1 MMEGTPPARGITMAR
16 PRQRSNRFLPPPEGN
31 PSAAR
36 PASTRGPWGAAELF
50 AEGQWQAIRVALEQ
64 EGWSASQIE
73 RVHDHLRQGWPLSM
87 AKRNVATLTRQCPL
101 RSRTFDGGA

>member
-1 MMEGTPPARGITMAR
+1 MARSRQPSDRFLTPPDG
-16 PRQRSNRFLPPPEGN
+16 P
-31 PSAAR
+31 PSAR
-36 PASTRGPWGAAELF
+36 RTSSTRGPWSATELF

-87 AKRNVATLTRQCPL
+87 AKRNVAALTRQCPL
-101 RSRTFDGGA
+101 RSRSAEGRG

>member
-1 MMEGTPPARGITMAR
+1 MAR
-16 PRQRSNRFLPPPEGN
+16 PRQPSNRFLPPPGGN
-31 PSAAR
+31 SSAGR
-36 PASTRGPWGAAELF
+36 RASSRGPWGATELF
-50 AEGQWQAIRVALEQ
+50 AEGQWQAIRVGLEQ

-101 RSRTFDGGA
+101 RSRGAEGQG